1 MRGLQS
7 ALFLVTALL
16 FGSVIVE
23 SQWLNPPTPGIPRK
37 ADGTPDL
44 DARAPRTADGKPDFS
59 GVWRLRLGLGY
70 IVNLVADLQPHEI
83 MPWAD
88 RLFLERMESLGSND
102 PSTVGCLPLGPR
114 HIVGTGIGAQ
124 YARIVQTSQML
135 MLVYE
140 DLTYRQI
147 FLDGRELPED
157 PNPTFM
163 GYSIGRWEGDT
174 LVVETTGFNDRTRID
189 FGGHP
194 HTEALRTTERFRRT
208 SVGSIDLDVTLQDPG
223 AYTRPWNV
231 PVTVRLVPDTDLLE
245 FVCNENES
253 RRTNLTGRTAAE
265 KATKIPSQ
273 TLSEYVGHYV
283 AKGPAAAGL
292 NYNTL
297 DVRLAGERL
306 LLDIDGKG
314 NIPMMALTPTSFSV
328 RMVEIQFR
336 SDATGAVTHIELPN
350 GAQLVRQPK

>member
-1 MRGLQS
+1 MKGAPTIAVVVSLAAA
-7 ALFLVTALL
+7 ALPANA
-16 FGSVIVE
+16 
-23 SQWLNPPTPGIPRK
+23 QWLSHPTPNIPR
-37 ADGTPDL
+37 TPDGKPNL
-44 DARAPRTADGKPDFS
+44 AAPAPRTADGKPDFS

-83 MPWAD
+83 LPWAD
-88 RLFLERMESLGSND
+88 RLFRERMESLGSND

-124 YARIVQTSQML
+124 YARIVQTPQVL
-135 MLVYE
+135 MVVYE

-147 FLDGRELPED
+147 FLDGRELPKD

-163 GYSIGRWEGDT
+163 GYSIGHWEGDT
-174 LVVETTGFNDRTRID
+174 LVVETTGFNDRTWLD

-194 HTEALRTTERFRRT
+194 HTEALRTTERFRRPNI
-208 SVGSIDLDVTLQDPG
+208 GSIDLDVTLQDAG
-223 AYTRPWNV
+223 AYTRPWTV

-253 RRTNLTGRTAAE
+253 RRTNLPGRTAAE
-265 KATKIPSQ
+265 RAIRIPSQ

-283 AKGPAAAGL
+283 ATGAAAAGL

-314 NIPMMALTPTSFSV
+314 SIPMMALTPTSFSV
-328 RMVEIQFR
+328 RMVEMQFR
-336 SDATGAVTHIELPN
+336 SDEMGAVTHIELPN
-350 GAQLVRQPK
+350 GARLIRQSK